1 MDRLLMRYLVL
12 SDVHANLEAL
22 EAVLG
27 AGRAWTKV
35 LVLGDL
41 VGYGADPNAVVE
53 RVRALPIAAMVRGN
67 HDKVATGLAPV
78 DSFNP
83 VARQAIGWTTRALT
97 PGNHAWLAALP
108 EGPTPLNEQVEIC
121 HGAPHDEDFYVFD
134 ELDAQRASASL
145 TRPVC
150 LFGHTHVACVFR
162 VGNGPPQARIP
173 GEDAYVVDYAAP
185 GKALVNCGA
194 VGQPR
199 DGDPRAAYGILDT
212 STRTV
217 TLTRVAYDIQAAQ
230 SKILAAG
237 LPPSLATRL
246 GVGR

>member
-1 MDRLLMRYLVL
+1 MRYLIL

-27 AGRAWTKV
+27 AEQSWTQV

-41 VGYGADPNAVVE
+41 VGYGADPNAVVDCIRE
-53 RVRALPIAAMVRGN
+53 LPIAAMVRGN

-83 VARQAIGWTTRALT
+83 VARHAIGWTMRVLT
-97 PGNHAWLAALP
+97 PENHAWLATLP
-108 EGPTPLNEQVEIC
+108 EGPTPLDEHVEIC

-134 ELDAQRASASL
+134 EMDAQRASAGL
-145 TRPVC
+145 TRSVC

-162 VGNGPPQARIP
+162 IGQGMPQARIP
-173 GEDAYVVDYAAP
+173 ADSPYVFEYATP

-212 STRTV
+212 ATRTV
-217 TLTRVAYDIQAAQ
+217 TLARIAYDIRTAQ
-230 SKILAAG
+230 SKIRAAG

-246 GVGR
+246 GSGR

>member
-1 MDRLLMRYLVL
+1 MRYLVL

-22 EAVLG
+22 EAVL
-27 AGRAWTKV
+27 AADRSWKQV

-53 RVRALPIAAMVRGN
+53 RVRALPIARMVRGN
-67 HDKVATGLAPV
+67 HDKVAAGLAPV

-83 VARQAIGWTTRALT
+83 VARNAITWTTKALS
-97 PGNHAWLAALP
+97 PDNLAWLTALP
-108 EGPTPLNEQVEIC
+108 EGPAGVDEQVEIC

-134 ELDAQRASASL
+134 ELDAQRAAASVTHTL
-145 TRPVC
+145 C

-162 VGNGPPQARIP
+162 FGDGTPPQARIP
-173 GEDAYVVDYAAP
+173 GHDAYTVEYKSP
-185 GKALVNCGA
+185 NRFLVNCGA

-199 DGDPRAAYGILDT
+199 DGDPRAAYGLLDT

-217 TLTRVAYDIQAAQ
+217 TLARVDYDIQTAQ
-230 SKILAAG
+230 SKIIAAG
-237 LPPSLATRL
+237 LPSSLATRL